1 MAYKYFNTIILPV
14 RRNIQDTAYD
24 CGPASLKIILETID
38 REFSEENLIK
48 ICKTTPKFG
57 TNPQALEF
65 ALKKLEVKHETIQ
78 RASIKIVENKIRKLN
93 LCVINYQAW
102 GKCGQDYKNLE
113 TGHYSVIFGFNHE
126 HLYIADPHKN
136 HTEKHNEW
144 GFRTIDK
151 KLLCE
156 RWKDKFLSNGETTY
170 HWMIAVPIVQKYC
183 SVLKRN
189 AFD

>member
-14 RRNIQDTAYD
+14 RRNIQDTTYD

-38 REFSEENLIK
+38 RDISEETLIRA
-48 ICKTTPKFG
+48 CKTIPAFG
-57 TNPQALEF
+57 TSPQALSLAF
-65 ALKKLEVKHETIQ
+65 KKLEIKHETIE
-78 RASIKIVENKIRKLN
+78 RSSIKTMEDKIRKLN
-93 LCVINYQAW
+93 LCIINYQAW
-102 GKCGQDYKNLE
+102 GKCGQHYKNLE
-113 TGHYSVIFGFNHE
+113 TGHYSVVFGFNSE

-136 HTEKHNEW
+136 HTEKCNEW
-144 GFRTIDK
+144 GFRTIHK

-156 RWKDKFLSNGETTY
+156 RWKDKIQPSGKTTY
-170 HWMIAVPIVQKYC
+170 HWMIAIPLVQKYC